1 MDKNQRTYILR
12 DLEQINESL
21 KKLERSM
28 PDQQARDK
36 LGKVEYVL
44 YVLSKYFRQF
54 PSSGSER
61 SQ

>member
-36 LGKVEYVL
+36 LGKVEYAL

-54 PSSGSER
+54 PST
-61 SQ
+61 Q